1 LSQRAEKLFETP
13 VAEIYQLYLNKIVRK
28 EQPVENLD
36 LVITWLTGFDSFA
49 IKKHLD
55 AKTTFS
61 EFFEVAQL
69 NPNAEFITGSI
80 CGVKIQEITDPLMKK
95 IRYLDKL
102 VDEVSQG
109 RLMSKIIRSGL

>member
-1 LSQRAEKLFETP
+1 MAEVYP
-13 VAEIYQLYLNKIVRK
+13 HYVNKIVRK
-28 EQPVENLD
+28 EQSVENLD
-36 LVITWLTGFDSFA
+36 LVITWLTGFDSLA
-49 IKKHLD
+49 IKEHLD

-61 EFFEVAQL
+61 EFFEVADL

-102 VDEVSQG
+102 VDEVAQG
-109 RLMSKIIRSGL
+109 RSMSKILRSGL